1 MQSLHASARS
11 IEHTSLQSIVTTRDA
26 ASSSQP
32 SLLRNALQNPHRH
45 PPLVAASR
53 FRTVAC
59 QAASSHWVCAGCS
72 SRFLA
77 GDQKLWGPSQAAVE
91 RLASARIR
99 TRTVT
104 GQWFHFKSRKSLNV
118 PVREES
124 PGIDEYLRVS
134 YFPYA
139 PVGSSP
145 IARPSNC
152 SRYASPF
159 PLSATCSLFDWS
171 LDRGHHCSSSLH
183 ATVLSP

>member
-1 MQSLHASARS
+1 MQTLHASTRA

-26 ASSSQP
+26 ASSSRP
-32 SLLRNALQNPHRH
+32 SLLRNATQNPHRH
-45 PPLVAASR
+45 PPSVAASK
-53 FRTVAC
+53 FRPVAR
-59 QAASSHWVCAGCS
+59 QVASSHWVCAGCS

-77 GDQKLWGPSQAAVE
+77 GDQKIWGLKQAAVE
-91 RLASARIR
+91 SLGSARKR

-104 GQWFHFKSRKSLNV
+104 GQWFHFNSTKSLNV

-145 IARPSNC
+145 
-152 SRYASPF
+152 
-159 PLSATCSLFDWS
+159 
-171 LDRGHHCSSSLH
+171 GHPIVPIML
-183 ATVLSP
+183 VLSHQLQPVLLFLVGPLIEVIIVRHLFILLF